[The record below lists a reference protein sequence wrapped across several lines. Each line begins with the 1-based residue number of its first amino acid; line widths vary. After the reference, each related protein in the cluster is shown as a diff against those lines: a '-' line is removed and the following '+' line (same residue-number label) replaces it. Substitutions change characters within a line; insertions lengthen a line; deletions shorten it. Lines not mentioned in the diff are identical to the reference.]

1 MRRHAGWQPD
11 PGGSTVSTTHTTVK
25 LAGMAADLY
34 GRPDHRAPLVLL
46 PGLTFGR
53 RIWQPALSELAR
65 IDPARQVLVLD
76 LPGHGDSPDQPPYST
91 HRIVGLIHDAI
102 TEAAL
107 DAPVLVGHSMF
118 GGVASLYATLH
129 PARGVVNIDNPPDLG
144 SFAQMLQSVAA
155 KLRGSGFAEVWSM
168 LEHSMRPD
176 LLPAAAQQLVASTCH
191 PTQELVV
198 GYFEEALTTP
208 PQELD
213 TMVEDA
219 MRRIGAARVPYLLI
233 AGHELPSQVL
243 DRIRRTTPQA
253 RVEVWANTGHF
264 PHLAHP
270 QRFAERLADT
280 SRWKVEPDTRSQA

>member
-1 MRRHAGWQPD
+1 M
-11 PGGSTVSTTHTTVK
+11 STTHTTVK

-34 GRPDHRAPLVLL
+34 GTPDHRAPLVLL
-46 PGLTFGR
+46 PGLTFDR
-53 RIWQPALSELAR
+53 RIWQPALSDLAR
-65 IDPARQVLVLD
+65 IDPDRQVLVLD

-91 HRIVGLIHDAI
+91 RRIVGLIHDAI
-102 TEAAL
+102 AEAAL

-118 GGVASLYATLH
+118 GGVASLYAAIH
-129 PARGVVNIDNPPDLG
+129 PARGVVNIDSPPDLG
-144 SFAQMLQSVAA
+144 SFAQLIQSVAA

-191 PTQELVV
+191 PTQDLVV
-198 GYFEEALTTP
+198 GYFQETLTTP

-213 TMVEDA
+213 IMVEDA
-219 MRRIGAARVPYLLI
+219 MRRIGAAGVPYLLI
-233 AGHELPSQVL
+233 AGHELPPEVL
-243 DRIRRTTPQA
+243 DRISRTVPQA

-264 PHLAHP
+264 PHLAQP

-280 SRWKVEPDTRSQA
+280 GGWDVKRDTRSEA